1 MRPIESER
9 IGHGVPILLACV
21 FVVMVGFGITMPVLP
36 FYTERMVA
44 AEGSRRLSVAMHVS
58 LLTSTYALMQLLFAP
73 IWGRWSDKI
82 GRRRLALI
90 GIAGSALTQVLFG
103 IANSL
108 WLLHAAR
115 VLGGALSSAVFPAA
129 SAYVADVTTAAGR
142 SRGMAWLGTAAN
154 LGVVAGLAVGGSL
167 SRRDLHFRFRH
178 GHLMVDSF
186 SVPFFAAA
194 MLMLLTLMAAFLWL
208 PESVRADSAR
218 SSGQMTPS
226 WRNLVQKLKPLLA
239 LTVAGQLGLA
249 VFEATFALYAQRK
262 LAYGPA
268 EVGIAFS
275 VCALVMAVFQIVAT
289 GVLSRYVRQSAQIN
303 GGFVLM
309 GTSVM
314 LLLLPRSMALILA
327 IIALFALGMAF
338 ITPNLSA
345 SISTWGDPYTG
356 TALGMQNAANS
367 LGQVSGPL
375 LGAAL
380 LNWNSSAPYLF
391 AGVLLLSAGVVA
403 AAKLPISLPC
413 DANALSAK

>member
-9 IGHGVPILLACV
+9 NAHGVPILLACV

-36 FYTERMVA
+36 FYTERMMA
-44 AEGSRRLSVAMHVS
+44 AEGARQLSIAMHVS
-58 LLTSTYALMQLLFAP
+58 LLTSSYALMQLLFAP
-73 IWGRWSDKI
+73 VWGRWSDKV

-103 IANSL
+103 MANSL
-108 WLLHAAR
+108 WSLHAVR
-115 VLGGALSSAVFPAA
+115 MLGGALSSAVFPAA
-129 SAYVADVTTAAGR
+129 SAYMADVTTAVGR
-142 SRGMAWLGTAAN
+142 SRGMAWLGTTAN
-154 LGVVAGLAVGGSL
+154 LGVVAGLAGGGLL
-167 SRRDLHFRFRH
+167 SHRDLHFRFRY

-194 MLMLLTLMAAFLWL
+194 MLMFLTLVAAFLWL
-208 PESVRADSAR
+208 PESARADSAR
-218 SSGQMTPS
+218 GLVPQMAPS
-226 WRNLVQKLKPLLA
+226 WRTLVQRLKLMLA
-239 LTVAGQLGLA
+239 LAVAGQLGLA

-289 GVLSRYVRQSAQIN
+289 GVLSRYVRQSGQLA
-303 GGFVLM
+303 GGFALM
-309 GTSVM
+309 GTSLM
-314 LLLLPRSMALILA
+314 LLLLPRSMALVLA
-327 IIALFALGMAF
+327 IIGLFALGMAF

-345 SISTWGDPYTG
+345 SISTLGEPYTG
-356 TALGMQNAANS
+356 SALGMQNAANS

-391 AGVLLLSAGVVA
+391 AGVLLLCTGVVA
-403 AAKLPISLPC
+403 AAKLPISQ
-413 DANALSAK
+413 S

>member
-1 MRPIESER
+1 MRPVESGR
-9 IGHGVPILLACV
+9 IGHGVPILLTCV

-36 FYTERMVA
+36 FYTERLVPA
-44 AEGSRRLSVAMHVS
+44 QGAPRLSIAMHVS

-73 IWGRWSDKI
+73 VWGRWSDKV

-129 SAYVADVTTAAGR
+129 SAYVADVTTAEER
-142 SRGMAWLGTAAN
+142 SRGMAWLGTTAN
-154 LGVVAGLAVGGSL
+154 LGVVAGLALGGSL
-167 SRRDLHFRFRH
+167 SRHDLHFRFRY

-194 MLMLLTLMAAFLWL
+194 MLMLLTLIVAFFWL
-208 PESVRADSAR
+208 PESVCVTDSAR
-218 SSGQMTPS
+218 RSGQMAPS
-226 WRNLVQKLKPLLA
+226 WRVLAEKLKLL
-239 LTVAGQLGLA
+239 LTLVVAGQLGLA

-262 LAYGPA
+262 LAYGPV

-275 VCALVMAVFQIVAT
+275 VCALVMAVFQIIAT
-289 GVLSRYVRQSAQIN
+289 GMLSRYVRQSGQIV
-303 GGFVLM
+303 GGFALM
-309 GTSVM
+309 GASLM
-314 LLLLPRSMALILA
+314 LLLLPRSMVLVLA
-327 IIALFALGMAF
+327 IIGLFALGMAF

-356 TALGMQNAANS
+356 AALGMQNAANS

-380 LNWNSSAPYLF
+380 LNWNPGAPYLF
-391 AGVLLLSAGVVA
+391 AGVLLLCTAVLA
-403 AAKLPISLPC
+403 AAKFSMLPTR
-413 DANALSAK
+413 